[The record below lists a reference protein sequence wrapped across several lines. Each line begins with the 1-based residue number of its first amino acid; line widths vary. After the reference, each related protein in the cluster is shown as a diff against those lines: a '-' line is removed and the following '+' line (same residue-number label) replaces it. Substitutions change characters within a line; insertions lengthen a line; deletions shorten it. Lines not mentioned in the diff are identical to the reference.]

1 MIPEIFSLMD
11 RGWVFQ
17 IIPKNNYAINDN
29 NIRFVA
35 TASAA
40 LCRWLLHDG
49 GRLPMEQKMQMIAS
63 CKP

>member
-29 NIRFVA
+29 NIRCIA
-35 TASAA
+35 TASA
-40 LCRWLLHDG
+40 LSVDG
-49 GRLPMEQKMQMIAS
+49 CYTTEGGFLWNKKCTMIAS